1 MPIALS
7 PSVTVTEKDLTNVV
21 PAVATS
27 IGAAVIEAGWG
38 PVNQVVTIDSEN
50 EMVRHFGKPNSAN
63 AANWF
68 AAANFLAYSNN
79 LLLVRSGTTGQT
91 NAVAMPSSVLS
102 IPVTN
107 AGSEYSVA
115 TVTISAPSA
124 GGVQAVAAANLLN
137 GAVASIT
144 ITNAGS
150 GYLSAPTVSIAG
162 DGIGAAIGSVV
173 LGGIAINNETD
184 YDSKYSHG
192 EGMVGEFAAKYPGSL
207 GNSIAVSM
215 ADVSSFGT
223 WFYKD
228 QFPGVPD
235 TSSYAEQRGA
245 TNDEMHIVVVDV
257 GGRWTGTQGTIL
269 EKFSYVSKASDA
281 RNETG
286 NSAYYKQV
294 INSSSKYVVWMD
306 HPALG
311 TNWGTD
317 VADGVT
323 YTPITTN
330 AITRTLSGG
339 ADNFTATMGQ
349 REVAFDLF
357 NNSEQFDINLIIVGK
372 ASATLAN
379 YVIQN
384 IAEVRRDCVA
394 FVSPENIAS
403 GEALIGNTSE
413 IVDSMIAYRN
423 LIASSSY
430 AFIDSGFKYQYDKYN
445 DQYRWVPLNGD
456 IAGLAART
464 DNTNDP
470 WFSPAGLNRGQVKN
484 VVKLAF
490 SPRKTDRD
498 NLYKNSINPVVSFPG
513 QGTVLYG
520 DKTALTKP
528 SAFDRINVRR
538 LFIVLEKSIAT
549 AAKYQMFEFNDDF
562 TRAQFVGMVSP
573 FLRDVK
579 GRRGIYDF
587 SVVCDGTNNGQIV
600 VDTNNFVADIY
611 IQPERSI
618 NFMTLNFVATRT
630 GVSFTE
636 IAGASGG

>member
-50 EMVRHFGKPNSAN
+50 EMVRQFGKPNSAN

-91 NAVAMPSSVLS
+91 NAVATPSSVVS
-102 IPVTN
+102 IPV
-107 AGSEYSVA
+107 
-115 TVTISAPSA
+115 SA
-124 GGVQAVAAANLLN
+124 GGTGYTTATVVIGAPAAGGAQATATAVVAG
-137 GAVASIT
+137 GAVTSIT
-144 ITNAGS
+144 ITAAGF
-150 GYLSAPTVSIAG
+150 GYASAPTVTITG
-162 DGIGAAIGSVV
+162 DGSGATIGTVM
-173 LGGIAINNETD
+173 LGGLTINNETD
-184 YDSKYSHG
+184 YLSMYSHG
-192 EGMVGEFAAKYPGSL
+192 EAMVGEFAAKYPGSL
-207 GNSIAVSM
+207 GNSLAYSIAD
-215 ADVSSFGT
+215 AASFAA
-223 WFYKD
+223 WAYKD
-228 QFPGVPD
+228 QFAGAPG
-235 TSSYAEQRGA
+235 TTAYATQRGA
-245 TNDEMHIVVVDV
+245 SNDELHMVVVDV
-257 GGRWTGTQGTIL
+257 GGRITGTQGTIL
-269 EKFSYVSKASDA
+269 EKFAYVSKASDA
-281 RNETG
+281 RSDTG
-286 NSAYYKQV
+286 SAAYYKQV
-294 INSSSKYVVWMD
+294 VNATSKYLVWMD

-317 VADGVT
+317 AASGVAYASIGT
-323 YTPITTN
+323 
-330 AITRTLSGG
+330 AISRTLSGG

-349 REVAFDLF
+349 REAAFDLF
-357 NNSEQFDINLIIVGK
+357 GNDEQFDVNLIIVGK
-372 ASATLAN
+372 ASATLTN

-394 FVSPENIAS
+394 FVSPENIVT
-403 GEALIGNTSE
+403 GEALIGNTSA

-423 LIASSSY
+423 LITSSSY